1 MKRITLILLAILLVL
16 ALTSCKGRR
25 DAAKMPTDEIKA
37 QIATYSPLPSFKE
50 AFRLLEDFQ
59 TKDYAPG
66 ISNQLYRIKPQGPYN
81 AFALGVLTADAAM
94 AAKARNKKQ
103 LTSVS
108 AEMMNLCSLMG
119 LETDVKR
126 LSTLLTSNLQQGKWN
141 DVEKTLDYMKKTLED
156 KLWELEDYEYYTLM
170 ILGGWTET
178 LNSLGRLLTANYS
191 PEATKA
197 LGHESAWDSMQ
208 ANFELFTNPAIKDTQ
223 TYKDVGELIPKVSQ
237 LLAGHTDNTY
247 TKEQVEE
254 LTKLTEQI
262 KQAFPAK

>member
-1 MKRITLILLAILLVL
+1 
-16 ALTSCKGRR
+16 
-25 DAAKMPTDEIKA
+25 
-37 QIATYSPLPSFKE
+37 
-50 AFRLLEDFQ
+50 
-59 TKDYAPG
+59 
-66 ISNQLYRIKPQGPYN
+66 
-81 AFALGVLTADAAM
+81 
-94 AAKARNKKQ
+94 
-103 LTSVS
+103 
-108 AEMMNLCSLMG
+108 
-119 LETDVKR
+119 VKR
-126 LSTLLTSNLQQGKWN
+126 LSTLLTGNLQQGKWN

-170 ILGGWTET
+170 ILGGWTEA
-178 LNSLGRLLTANYS
+178 LNGLGRTLTANYS

-208 ANFELFTNPAIKDTQ
+208 ANFELFANPAIKDTQ